1 MKLKEYLAQFEDLD
15 LEMEVFY
22 RSTDDL
28 YYISKTNQNES
39 YYSIGYVSNPMFNS
53 HGYCNKPHL
62 NFTHKAIILK

>member
-15 LEMEVFY
+15 HEMEVFY

-28 YYISKTNQNES
+28 YYISKTNQNEL

-62 NFTHKAIILK
+62 NFTHKAIILE